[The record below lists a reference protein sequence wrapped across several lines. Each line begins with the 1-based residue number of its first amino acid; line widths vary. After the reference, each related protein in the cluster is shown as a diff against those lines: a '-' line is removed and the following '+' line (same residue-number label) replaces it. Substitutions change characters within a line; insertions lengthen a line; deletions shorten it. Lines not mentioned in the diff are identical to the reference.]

1 VPSVIAG
8 HFFQNTM
15 TIPNQ
20 LQMNRGDSRG
30 WLSADAARVAYALT
44 GNELSKL
51 KRDLKTTGGVCPR
64 KGFSIDALELM
75 VPRMR
80 QETI

>member
-1 VPSVIAG
+1 
-8 HFFQNTM
+8 M

-51 KRDLKTTGGVCPR
+51 KRDLKPTNGLCPK

>member
-1 VPSVIAG
+1 
-8 HFFQNTM
+8 M

-30 WLSADAARVAYALT
+30 WLSADAATVAYALT
-44 GNELSKL
+44 RMELSKL

-64 KGFSIDALELM
+64 KGFSIDALERM

>member
-1 VPSVIAG
+1 
-8 HFFQNTM
+8 M

-51 KRDLKTTGGVCPR
+51 KRDLRPTGGVCRR
-64 KGFSIDALELM
+64 KGGSIDALELM

>member
-1 VPSVIAG
+1 
-8 HFFQNTM
+8 M

-44 GNELSKL
+44 GNEL
-51 KRDLKTTGGVCPR
+51 CPR

>member
-1 VPSVIAG
+1 
-8 HFFQNTM
+8 M

-44 GNELSKL
+44 GTELSKL
-51 KRDLKTTGGVCPR
+51 KRDLKTTGGLCPK

-80 QETI
+80 QETV

>member
-1 VPSVIAG
+1 
-8 HFFQNTM
+8 M

-20 LQMNRGDSRG
+20 LQMNRADNRG
-30 WLSADAARVAYALT
+30 WLSADAATIAYALT
-44 GNELSKL
+44 NLELSKL